1 MKTHHNTSDKEPER
15 TLKALA
21 NQRRLMII
29 RYLKSG
35 RESPVGD
42 IANHIN
48 LSFKATSKHLTV
60 LLAARLV
67 DRDQTGTKMFYRI
80 ADNITKF
87 SQQILTLI

>member
-1 MKTHHNTSDKEPER
+1 MKIHSDKDKELER
-15 TLKALA
+15 ILKALA
-21 NQRRLMII
+21 NRRRLLIL
-29 RYLKSG
+29 RFLKTG

-48 LSFKATSKHLTV
+48 LSFKATSKHLSV

-80 ADNITKF
+80 ADNIAKL
-87 SQQILTLI
+87 SQQILSLI